1 MFHKFHNLTLSQM
14 QAMTSHSKE
23 ILTQKEYE
31 NSFAIS
37 CFLHIMKSN
46 MALNNQTRIIIMDLA
61 AQRVV
66 EGKMSEDFFNSL
78 FQNDVN

>member
-1 MFHKFHNLTLSQM
+1 M
-14 QAMTSHSKE
+14 QATISPSKE

-78 FQNDVN
+78 FPNDAN

>member
-1 MFHKFHNLTLSQM
+1 M
-14 QAMTSHSKE
+14 QATTFPSKE
-23 ILTQKEYE
+23 ILTVKEYE
-31 NSFAIS
+31 NSFVMS

-66 EGKMSEDFFNSL
+66 ENKMSEEFFNSL
-78 FQNDVN
+78 FPNDVN

>member
-1 MFHKFHNLTLSQM
+1 M
-14 QAMTSHSKE
+14 QAMIFPSKN
-23 ILTQKEYE
+23 IMTQEDYE
-31 NSFAIS
+31 NTFAMS

-78 FQNDVN
+78 FPNDVN